1 MFDRRGENHHPFARC
16 SKLHDLAD
24 DVWRNALLFFQLA
37 VEIGFAEQSVT
48 LCLQAAEI
56 VLHDWH
62 IQPFW
67 RRQIAVFNHIT
78 QRQLINAVTEKG
90 FLIAAYHAVIMELI
104 NPAFAQSKRRGS
116 QPQQA

>member
-1 MFDRRGENHHPFARC
+1 VRGNT
-16 SKLHDLAD
+16 
-24 DVWRNALLFFQLA
+24 LLFFQLT
-37 VEIGFAEQSVT
+37 VEIGFAEQPVT

-56 VLHDWH
+56 VLHYWH
-62 IQPFW
+62 IQSFW

-90 FLIAAYHAVIMELI
+90 FLIAAYHAVIMKLVD
-104 NPAFAQSKRRGS
+104 PAFAQSKRRGS

>member
-1 MFDRRGENHHPFARC
+1 NGGGENHYPFALFGE
-16 SKLHDLAD
+16 LHDLAD
-24 DVWRNALLFFQLA
+24 DMWRNALLFFQLT
-37 VEIGFAEQSVT
+37 VEISFAEQPVT

-56 VLHDWH
+56 VLHYWH
-62 IQPFW
+62 IQSFW

-90 FLIAAYHAVIMELI
+90 FLLAAYHAVIMELVD
-104 NPAFAQSKRRGS
+104 PAFAQSKRRGS

>member
-1 MFDRRGENHHPFARC
+1 MFNRRGKNHHPFARC
-16 SKLHDLAD
+16 SKLHNLAD
-24 DVWRNALLFFQLA
+24 DVRGNTLLFFQLT
-37 VEIGFAEQSVT
+37 VEIGFAEQPVT

-56 VLHDWH
+56 VLHYWH
-62 IQPFW
+62 IQSFW

-90 FLIAAYHAVIMELI
+90 FLIAAYHAVIMKLVD
-104 NPAFAQSKRRGS
+104 PAFAQSKRRGS